1 MNTPILASAVAAAA
15 LLAHCPA
22 AERCSPGASRCSGN
36 VAEICSA
43 NGFYHEL
50 ADCDVVSRQSGGPF
64 VCGYVEE
71 TTRDG
76 LVTGHTCV
84 PADDAGATEGAG
96 R

>member
-1 MNTPILASAVAAAA
+1 MLASALAAAA

-36 VAEICSA
+36 VAEVCSA

-50 ADCDVVSRQSGGPF
+50 ANCDLVSRQSGVPF
-64 VCGYVEE
+64 VCGHVEE
-71 TTRDG
+71 TTIDG
-76 LVTGHTCV
+76 HVAGHTCV
-84 PADDAGATEGAG
+84 PAVDEGGVTDGAA